1 MENNFNPFLYSLL
14 KNVEDLLIWSVD
26 NEVKLPFDYK
36 IFEVLINYWDA
47 FNSLLTF
54 INFHLENING
64 KTVRLENYS
73 FTNPC
78 FYAYDGFCK
87 YFN

>member
-36 IFEVLINYWDA
+36 ILEVLINYWDA

-54 INFHLENING
+54 INFHLENLNG
-64 KTVRLENYS
+64 KTV
-73 FTNPC
+73 
-78 FYAYDGFCK
+78 
-87 YFN
+87 